1 MVDDRLTPYRNYRE
15 YSDSEIRDEQGE
27 YFDNDFTSE
36 AIPELFSNEDDITS
50 FIKNSHI
57 ELLSPDELA
66 KIKNSDIG
74 EILGYS
80 NKGLRLSACIKLM
93 KHYGRDWK
101 KLLDGFV
108 NHKKL
113 PPPLVVRDK
122 NGDIYLMAGNSRMM
136 MGTAF
141 GYNMPVKVKDYKES
155 FITEG
160 FKMEKGTMIDITK
173 AIIKMHGLKSKVE
186 IDRSNN
192 KADYEWISDT
202 ITINPQ
208 QDSIEDFVESI
219 LHECDHAIMRKKL
232 GADGYEETYTI
243 AGQKMVDK
251 GKDFY
256 WDNPFEKQAEK
267 YAEKNSKKYMKKIQ
281 SFLN

>member
-1 MVDDRLTPYRNYRE
+1 MLSNYKYYRE
-15 YSDSEIRDEQGE
+15 YSDEEIDSEHDE
-27 YFDNDFTSE
+27 YFDNDRTLE
-36 AIPELFSNEDDITS
+36 AAPKLFSNEEDITS
-50 FIKNSHI
+50 FIKDSKVEILSAN
-57 ELLSPDELA
+57 ELV
-66 KIKNSDIG
+66 KIKNTDIG

-80 NKGLRLSACIKLM
+80 SKGLRLSACIKLM

-101 KLLDGFV
+101 RLLDGFV
-108 NHKKL
+108 NRKNL
-113 PPPLVVRDK
+113 PPALVIRDK
-122 NGDIYLMAGNSRMM
+122 NSDMYLMSGNSRMM
-136 MGTAF
+136 MGIALGF
-141 GYNMPVKVKDYKES
+141 NMPVKIKDYKES

-160 FKMEKGTMIDITK
+160 FKMKKGVMIDVTK

-219 LHECDHAIMRKKL
+219 LHECDHALMRKKL

-243 AGQKMVDK
+243 AGQNMVDK

-281 SFLN
+281 PFLN

>member
-1 MVDDRLTPYRNYRE
+1 MVGDKLTPYRYYRE

-27 YFDNDFTSE
+27 YFNNDFTSE
-36 AIPELFSNEDDITS
+36 TIPELFSNEDDVTS
-50 FIKNSHI
+50 FITGTNI
-57 ELLSPDELA
+57 ELLGPDELA

-74 EILGYS
+74 EILGYN

-101 KLLDGFV
+101 RLLDGFV
-108 NHKKL
+108 NHEKL

-122 NGDIYLMAGNSRMM
+122 NGDMYLMAGNSRMM

-141 GYNMPVKVKDYKES
+141 GYNMPVKIKDYKES
-155 FITEG
+155 FIKEG
-160 FKMEKGTMIDITK
+160 FKMEKGTMIDIAK
-173 AIIKMHGLKSKVE
+173 AIIKMHGLNSKVA

-192 KADYEWISDT
+192 KADYEWVSDT
-202 ITINPQ
+202 ISINPQ
-208 QDSIEDFVESI
+208 QDSIEDLVESI
-219 LHECDHAIMRKKL
+219 LHECDHALMRKKL
-232 GADGYEETYTI
+232 GADGYEAAYTI
-243 AGQKMVDK
+243 AGQQIVDK

-267 YAEKNSKKYMKKIQ
+267 YAEKNAKKYMKKIQ